1 MLSRKEFQKAIL
13 DEFIESFL
21 AQEDVESLRERLKLK
36 IGILLDPYI
45 NKIIEDCYKRVLIE
59 IKRKEALLN

>member
-1 MLSRKEFQKAIL
+1 VLSRKEFQKAIL